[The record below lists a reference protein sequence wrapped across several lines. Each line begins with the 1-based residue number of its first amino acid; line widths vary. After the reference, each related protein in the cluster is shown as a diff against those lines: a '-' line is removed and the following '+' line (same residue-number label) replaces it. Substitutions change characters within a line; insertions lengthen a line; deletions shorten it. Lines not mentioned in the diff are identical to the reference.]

1 MKKKKK
7 EKKRIFLNIWI
18 ESEQLL
24 KLVQKLFEKRSSYGF
39 LKTLDD
45 ENTVITLNYGKETY
59 YRNRENYVFNLE
71 SNKPIGSWKPSIQ
84 EITIFKAI
92 Q

>member
-7 EKKRIFLNIWI
+7 EKKRIFLNTSI

-45 ENTVITLNYGKETY
+45 PNIQASLFKFGK
-59 YRNRENYVFNLE
+59 
-71 SNKPIGSWKPSIQ
+71 K
-84 EITIFKAI
+84 
-92 Q
+92 